1 MASSTI
7 KSTESETTTFHD
19 VTCAGCACLCDDLSV
34 TVAGN
39 QVVQIEP
46 VCELAKIH
54 FNCDHHFETSC
65 LINGHHATVEE
76 GIAHAAQLIQQSNAL
91 LMCGLGETTT
101 ETQRAIAD
109 LADIS
114 GAYLD
119 GTNPAFADPTGVA
132 SQTTGYITGSL
143 GEIRHRADT
152 ILFWGT
158 DPAITHPRHFE
169 RYSIDATGKFLD
181 SDNQRTVLAID
192 SEATATSHRAQQFV
206 KLSPENNLI
215 VLQTLLALARDNNI
229 DVAAVE
235 SQTGIAFDTI
245 KAVHTQLSSANYAA
259 IIIGKRF
266 TGNANGQACFELLAD
281 YVRELNRTNRAIIS
295 LNRAGPNWVGAANV
309 IAWRTGYPRGVNLAA
324 GYPQYDPENHTT
336 AALLQQKRVDA
347 ALYFTGDWTNG
358 LCTAAREHLH
368 TVPQIVLSNHQTK
381 TVPKNGVLFQVARPG
396 VETTGTMYRMDEV
409 SLPLKQ
415 VRSSEL
421 PDSESIIQAIQKLV
435 KLAL

>member
-1 MASSTI
+1 MTSSANN
-7 KSTESETTTFHD
+7 STELNTTTFQD
-19 VTCAGCACLCDDLSV
+19 VTCAGCACLCDDLKV
-34 TVAGN
+34 TVTDN
-39 QVVQIEP
+39 RVVQIEP
-46 VCELAKIH
+46 ACELAKIH

-76 GIAHAAQLIQQSNAL
+76 GIAHAAKLIEQSNAL

-109 LADIS
+109 LADVA

-119 GTNPAFADPTGVA
+119 GTNPAFADPTGVV
-132 SQTTGYITGSL
+132 SQTTGYITASL
-143 GEIRHRADT
+143 GEIRHRADA

-169 RYSIDATGKFLD
+169 RYSIDAPGKFLD
-181 SDNQRTVLAID
+181 PSKPRTVLAID
-192 SEATATSHRAQQFV
+192 SETTATSKRAQQFV

-215 VLQTLLALARDNNI
+215 VLQTLLALARDNKI
-229 DVAAVE
+229 DAAAVE
-235 SQTGIAFDTI
+235 SQTGVSLETI
-245 KAVHTQLSSANYAA
+245 QSIHTQMSQANYAA
-259 IIIGKRF
+259 FIIGKRF

-324 GYPQYDPENHTT
+324 GYPQYDPENNTT

-347 ALYFTGDWTNG
+347 ALYFTGDWTHG

-415 VRSSEL
+415 VRTTEL
-421 PDSESIIQAIQKLV
+421 PDAGAIIQALY
-435 KLAL
+435 KLAKDTN